1 MKKIALFAFTSAL
14 FLASCTGTC
23 DCDYLVD
30 SYTSTPVDGYVLNS
44 SATIAEDTCLDAGVI
59 DTSYSGG
66 GAFMTVARVE
76 CP

>member
-1 MKKIALFAFTSAL
+1 MKKIALIAFTSTL

-44 SATIAEDTCLDAGVI
+44 SSILAEDTCLNAGVI

-66 GAFMTVARVE
+66 GVFMTVVRVE